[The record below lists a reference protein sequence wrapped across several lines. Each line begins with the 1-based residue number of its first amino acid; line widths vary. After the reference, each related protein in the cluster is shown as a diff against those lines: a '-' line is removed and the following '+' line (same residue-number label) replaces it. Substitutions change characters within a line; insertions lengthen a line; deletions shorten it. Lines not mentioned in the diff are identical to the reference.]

1 MSEPMQIKIGA
12 PATGSD
18 FFPRDN
24 IVTNLLNAL
33 RIEHVLFLAP
43 RRTGK
48 TSVVLHLKEIAPARC
63 VFINLEKYNHPR
75 LWIKAMVKALRGIQ
89 DNTWLQNLKA
99 MGDFLERLD
108 SEVVNLREE
117 DWNDAADRLMEGLG
131 HLRKPVWFLLDEF
144 PTMVDL
150 IARKHGADEADAAVR
165 WLRGCLQENTDS
177 PVRFL
182 LTGSIGLDNVLRRHH
197 IRGPGNDLRRVELAP
212 LSNDEALELALT
224 LARDNHIPLNK
235 TLALEYLQRLG
246 PAVWPFFI
254 QLFVAELQDAAAS
267 PSEPVDL
274 EQIYHRVAIGKRNQ
288 YADNMWTRLAEI
300 FEKPLAAT
308 ARTVLKLVAAKDVG
322 VSREELRSR
331 VPQLEDDD
339 YQYVLEVLDHDG
351 YLTEAEDGNIRFFS
365 HLLRDYWRWK
375 GKL

>member
-24 IVTNLLNAL
+24 IVNNLLNAL
-33 RIEHVLFLAP
+33 RVEHVLFLAP

-63 VFINLEKYNHPR
+63 VFINLEKCNHPR

-131 HLRKPVWFLLDEF
+131 HLREPVWFLLDEF